1 MGRSEIIM
9 NWSGVLAALLLL
21 SIFGIFGTTLSTIIR
36 AKQRLTINFLMGYM
50 IYYGIFEIVY
60 LLCLAFNNS
69 LNTLKIVWQIT
80 VITLLVVSLCIL
92 IIMREK
98 SFIMLA
104 YNTLIGLKRNWKVL
118 IPVVIM
124 TICTLVVY
132 VCGVSYISD
141 GGYAYSAVGD
151 SVYSGKLFMRDIY
164 TGMKLDAPDM
174 SYAFSGYYMHTA
186 VLCSV
191 FKVSPVIMQHN
202 VMGIISILVSI
213 DVVYLI
219 GRIIFRES
227 IRYTWALILL
237 YEIVNV
243 YLLLYSSERYFL
255 FTGAYDS
262 MTQLPYIIIP
272 AITLG
277 FIYIIRCNK
286 TTVGWV
292 LVVLCNMAGAGLS
305 VDALAVVPLITL
317 CGIVTVSVCK
327 REYRTALGGLVC
339 LIPGIIYNMIY
350 RICI

>member
-1 MGRSEIIM
+1 M

-21 SIFGIFGTTLSTIIR
+21 SIFEILGTTLSTIIKAR
-36 AKQRLTINFLMGYM
+36 QRLTINFLMGYM

-69 LNTLKIVWQIT
+69 LNTLKVVWQIT
-80 VITLLVVSLCIL
+80 VITLLAVSLCIL

-104 YNTLIGLKRNWKVL
+104 YNTLIGLKRNWKVF
-118 IPVVIM
+118 IPVVVM
-124 TICTLVVY
+124 VICTLVVY
-132 VCGVSYISD
+132 VCDVSYISD

-151 SVYSGKLFMRDIY
+151 SVYSGKLFMRDVY

-219 GRIIFRES
+219 GRIIFRAS
-227 IRYTWALILL
+227 IRYTWALILF

-243 YLLLYSSERYFL
+243 YLLFYSSEHYFL

-277 FIYIIRCNK
+277 FIYIIRYNK
-286 TTVGWV
+286 TTIGWV
-292 LVVLCNMAGAGLS
+292 LVALCNMAGAALS
-305 VDALAVVPLITL
+305 VDALAAAPLITL
-317 CGIVTVSVCK
+317 CGIVTAAVCK
-327 REYRTALGGLVC
+327 REYRTVLGGLAC

>member
-1 MGRSEIIM
+1 M
-9 NWSGVLAALLLL
+9 NWSGVLAAVLLLG
-21 SIFGIFGTTLSTIIR
+21 IFGILGTTLSTIIR
-36 AKQRLTINFLMGYM
+36 ARQRLTINFLMGYM

-60 LLCLAFNNS
+60 LLCLAFDNS
-69 LNTLKIVWQIT
+69 LNTLKVVWQIA
-80 VITLLVVSLCIL
+80 VITLLVVSLCIMT
-92 IIMREK
+92 IMRGK
-98 SFIMLA
+98 GYVILA
-104 YNTLIGLKRNWKVL
+104 YNTLVGLKRNWKAI
-118 IPVVIM
+118 IPVAMM

-151 SVYSGKLFMRDIY
+151 SVYSGRLFMRDVY

-174 SYAFSGYYMHTA
+174 SYAFSGYYMHSA
-186 VLCSV
+186 VLCSI

-219 GRIIFRES
+219 GRIIFRAS
-227 IRYTWALILL
+227 IRYTWALILF

-243 YLLLYSSERYFL
+243 YLLFYSGAHYFL

-262 MTQLPYIIIP
+262 MAQLPYILIP
-272 AITLG
+272 AVALG
-277 FIYIIRCNK
+277 FIYIIRYNK
-286 TTVGWV
+286 TTIGWV
-292 LVVLCNMAGAGLS
+292 LVALSNMAGAALS
-305 VDALAVVPLITL
+305 VAALAVVPLITL

-327 REYRTALGGLVC
+327 HEYRTMLRGLVC